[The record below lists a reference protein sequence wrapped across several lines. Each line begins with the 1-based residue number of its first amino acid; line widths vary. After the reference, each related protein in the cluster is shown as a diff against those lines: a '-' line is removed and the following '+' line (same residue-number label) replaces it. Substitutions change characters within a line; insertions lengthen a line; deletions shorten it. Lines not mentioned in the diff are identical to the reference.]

1 MKKAFLPLLLILA
14 AMVLLAGIAYWG
26 ESRGWEHFFSGDD
39 HHGHGH

>member
-26 ESRGWEHFFSGDD
+26 ESRGWEHFFCTDD